1 MWVIFHDTPT
11 QYTHIDSTV
20 VGVVQDNDILIY
32 QEAMSIDLNMD
43 PYPLLLDRF
52 FLQPFMG
59 TIYFAK
65 KYEPMPRY
73 IDKEIQSVCLQLE
86 IPKIFL
92 VRASEQQNPYSIER

>member
-1 MWVIFHDTPT
+1 MWVIFYDTT
-11 QYTHIDSTV
+11 THYTHIDRNV
-20 VGVVQDNDILIY
+20 IGVVQDNDILMY
-32 QEAMSIDLNMD
+32 QQGMSIELNMD
-43 PYPLLLDRF
+43 PYPLLLDMF

-59 TIYFAK
+59 TMYFAK

-73 IDKEIQSVCLQLE
+73 TDKNVQSVCLQLE